1 MRHSLIGKLLLLLPV
16 IISCSCSAQQAAVIP
31 SPPPEQE
38 VVYFHRTNPT
48 KPAIIIG
55 RVGVLHS
62 GAEILPVSSAIIA
75 VDNEISLANGNGN
88 YSLVLPAGTHSLT
101 VGQIGFYKSKKNIN
115 ASQGDSIVLNFNLHY
130 DLRPID
136 D

>member
-1 MRHSLIGKLLLLLPV
+1 MPHSFIVKLFLLLV

-38 VVYFHRTNPT
+38 VVYFHRANHTE
-48 KPAIIIG
+48 PAIILG

-88 YSLVLPAGTHSLT
+88 YSLVLPAGNHSLT
-101 VGQIGFYKSKKNIN
+101 VGQIGFYKSKRIIDV
-115 ASQGDSIVLNFNLHY
+115 SQGDSIILNFNLHY
-130 DLRPID
+130 DLRPTND
-136 D
+136 